1 MRQTED
7 MRVEWAPGKQRMVWI
22 TAGGKTMTALVTRYP
37 SGRVYV
43 SRVEH
48 GVILPIG
55 ALDLRPRTRWDTIAR
70 HASALLRQLDLPLG
84 DTTNET

>member
-37 SGRVYV
+37 SGRVHV
-43 SRVEH
+43 SRIEN
-48 GVILPIG
+48 GVILTIA

-70 HASALLRQLDLPLG
+70 HASALLRQLDLPL
-84 DTTNET
+84 EER